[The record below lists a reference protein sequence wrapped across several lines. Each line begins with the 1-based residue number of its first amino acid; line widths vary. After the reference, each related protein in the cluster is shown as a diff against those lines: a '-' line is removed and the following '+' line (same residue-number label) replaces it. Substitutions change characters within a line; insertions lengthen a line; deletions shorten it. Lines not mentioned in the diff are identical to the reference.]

1 MATQVTSGLSY
12 DDGNYT
18 HSRWFCDST
27 AAGANAATSRFMA
40 VQAMSL
46 VGAVYAPVIVS
57 TSASQPLFYFK
68 SGTTTTTATP
78 TAITSAATTTQTWVP
93 ATNVSLARGDVFWA
107 AHGTDATL
115 TLAVGFAGYAV
126 PGSTMIL
133 P

>member
-1 MATQVTSGLSY
+1 MASTNTVGLSY

-18 HSRWFCDST
+18 HSRWFTDST
-27 AAGANAATSRFMA
+27 AAGANAATTRFLA
-40 VQAMSL
+40 VQAMQL
-46 VGAVYAPVIVS
+46 VGAVYAPVAVS

-78 TAITSAATTTQTWVP
+78 TAITSAATTTHTWVP
-93 ATNVSLARGDVFWA
+93 ATNISLARGDVFYA

-115 TLAVGFAGYAV
+115 TLAVGFVGYAV
-126 PGSTMIL
+126 VGGTMIV